1 MHTIRILI
9 YFFCFCSS
17 AIIAQDQLSY
27 TLYFERGKAQ
37 INLDQLDSIKQLLKA
52 FRTDFESHIMV
63 NVFADDA
70 LDENNNKL
78 SLQRALLIKQ
88 CIQREGVS
96 NKFIHLY
103 NRVHQSR
110 SNKDACN
117 HCAEILILKDPE
129 FYDEFDFQ
137 QNLNNYL
144 DKKSSAR
151 LIQYKINPLKNSF
164 IFTEKGLFI
173 FFPANCL
180 ETSNSS
186 PVTVKIRE
194 CRKLEDF
201 ILHKLSK
208 RNLDDIFLSTDY
220 AISIEAEQEGHA
232 ISVKKNNAIT
242 LISPS
247 DQFYEHST
255 LFEKEGLNWS
265 AVNQQKP
272 LLILPYDNAHL
283 ICKPPAIQ
291 IDSPDYP
298 LSPVR
303 ANYFDIDSACKGI
316 QLQLDAIE
324 LRLSSFSDEEEAGVR
339 QNKKIQLEQKKD
351 KLLIALEKKK
361 SALRTKNQAIDEVY
375 YHELRSY
382 NKKRNELQLQ
392 HLKNIELLKTNRADL
407 LKRCELAKSND
418 SIIQNKEPK
427 QVLDFIKRKLLTA
440 EIEQK
445 YAYWTSTD
453 RLGWLCIGQLLDL
466 DNKLKIPYRI
476 KTKVNAFSVQAMLI
490 YNEEL
495 VIGEAED
502 KETLVFW
509 DIPESAKIKIL
520 AMQKDNKGI
529 KIAKHTCLANSDEL
543 QLDFKKADFK
553 EILKFIQ

>member
-1 MHTIRILI
+1 MNSIRIFI
-9 YFFCFCSS
+9 SFFFLCSS

-27 TLYFERGKAQ
+27 TLYFEPGKAQ
-37 INLDQLDSIKQLLKA
+37 INLEQLDSIKQLLKV
-52 FRTDFESHIMV
+52 FRSDFESHVMV
-63 NVFADDA
+63 NVFTDDA
-70 LDENNNKL
+70 MDENNNKL
-78 SLQRALLIKQ
+78 SRQRTQLVEQ

-96 NKFIHLY
+96 DKFIHLY

-117 HCAEILILKDPE
+117 NCAEILILKDPD

-144 DKKSSAR
+144 DKKSSTR
-151 LIQYKINPLKNSF
+151 IVQYKIQPQKNSF
-164 IFTEKGLFI
+164 IFTDQGLFI

-180 ETSNSS
+180 ETINNTS
-186 PVTVKIRE
+186 VTVKIRE
-194 CRKLEDF
+194 CRNLEDF
-201 ILHKLSK
+201 ILQKLSK
-208 RNLDDIFLSTDY
+208 RNIEDEYLSTDHS
-220 AISIEAEQEGHA
+220 IFIEAEQEGHT
-232 ISVKKNNAIT
+232 ISIKKNSAIT

-247 DQFYEHST
+247 DQFYELST

-265 AVNQQKP
+265 AVKQQKP
-272 LLILPYDNAHL
+272 LLVLPYNNAHL
-283 ICKPPAIQ
+283 ICDPPAIQ

-298 LSPVR
+298 LPPVR
-303 ANYFDIDSACKGI
+303 STYFDIDSACKGI
-316 QLQLDAIE
+316 QVQLDAIA
-324 LRLSSFSDEEEAGVR
+324 LRLSSFSDVEDATV
-339 QNKKIQLEQKKD
+339 QKNKKIQLEQKKD
-351 KLLIALEKKK
+351 NLLIALEKKK
-361 SALRTKNQAIDEVY
+361 STLRSKNQAIDEVY
-375 YHELRSY
+375 YHELRTY
-382 NKKRNELQLQ
+382 NRKRNELQLQ
-392 HLKNIELLKTNRADL
+392 HLKKIELLKTQRADL
-407 LKRCELAKSND
+407 IKRCELAESND
-418 SIIQNKEPK
+418 SIIRKKESK
-427 QVLDFIKRKLLTA
+427 QVLDFIKKKLLTA

-453 RLGWLCIGQLLDL
+453 RLGWLCVGQQLEQDY
-466 DNKLKIPYRI
+466 KFRIPYRI
-476 KTKVNAFSVQAMLI
+476 KTKINAFSVQAMLI
-490 YNEEL
+490 HNEEL

-529 KIAKHTCLANSDEL
+529 KIAKHTCQANSDEL